1 MFDNTTPT
9 EPRRPMTDIEVVQSQ
24 RNQAQAAVADM
35 QVVIHLHSV
44 RVRELEEENTRLRA
58 QIADLTPNRTDA
70 LADAS

>member
-44 RVRELEEENTRLRA
+44 RVKELEEQVGRLLARIEELTPA
-58 QIADLTPNRTDA
+58 PADLI
-70 LADAS
+70 DAS